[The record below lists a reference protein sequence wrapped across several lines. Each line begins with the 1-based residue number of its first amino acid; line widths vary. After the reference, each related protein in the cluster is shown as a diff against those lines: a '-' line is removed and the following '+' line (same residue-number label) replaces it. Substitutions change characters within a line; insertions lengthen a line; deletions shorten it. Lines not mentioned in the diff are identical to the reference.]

1 MNEILFHEQG
11 HGLLGF
17 ASLPILLSLV
27 GTRVDMLE
35 NPQALSVGI
44 CQVVYCNCAMQS
56 SVSHPVLVTELL
68 HSDSKVDHWQIPQI
82 LCANPSRPLES
93 ARSKRLYSL
102 ERASESVKEVLTT
115 LFLILF

>member
-35 NPQALSVGI
+35 NPQALSLGI
-44 CQVVYCNCAMQS
+44 CLMVYCAIQS
-56 SVSHPVLVTELL
+56 SVSQTVLVTELL

-93 ARSKRLYSL
+93 ARS
-102 ERASESVKEVLTT
+102 VKEVLTT

>member
-1 MNEILFHEQG
+1 MKEILFHEQG

-35 NPQALSVGI
+35 NPQARSLGI
-44 CQVVYCNCAMQS
+44 CQMVYCAMQS

-93 ARSKRLYSL
+93 ARSKRLYTL
-102 ERASESVKEVLTT
+102 ERASVSVKEVLTT